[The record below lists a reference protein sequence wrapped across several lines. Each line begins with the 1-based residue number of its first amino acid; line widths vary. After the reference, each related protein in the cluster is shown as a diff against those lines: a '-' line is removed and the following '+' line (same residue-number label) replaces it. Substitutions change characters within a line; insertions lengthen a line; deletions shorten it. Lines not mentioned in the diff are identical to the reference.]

1 MSLADYVLGRLRSA
15 LPGVPVYDRQVP
27 DDGTAGEPP
36 DRYVVVWMPSP
47 DRQSSD
53 VSGRSTNRNVRWQTT
68 SVAPD
73 RGMAEWLSDRV
84 CAVLVDHRPVVDG
97 WAPGPIQYIQS
108 YMASEQQ
115 PEVHDLVLARQRV
128 SLMDRFEVLAD
139 VKAFADDIGS

>member
-1 MSLADYVLGRLRSA
+1 MSLADYVLDRLRSA
-15 LPGVPVYDRQVP
+15 LPAAVPVYDRQVP
-27 DDGTAGEPP
+27 DDETAGEPP

-73 RGMAEWLSDRV
+73 RGMAEWLSNRV
-84 CAVLVDHRPVVDG
+84 CAALVDHRPVVDG

-139 VKAFADDIGS
+139 DIGS